1 MVDGKNNL
9 IFNIIE
15 QFKTFQSLQE
25 KISSNEMEH
34 FVKLCIRDLRSIGA
48 AQQERVKR
56 KPSEE
61 IRYYELTY
69 ASIHGGKKFKPR
81 GKGARQTSLVVLL
94 ILNSFKNR
102 AKVKIAS
109 TSSHSMV
116 RCSTKSRSKAATR
129 GGEVFSKKLLM
140 KFYKIKNK

>member
-1 MVDGKNNL
+1 MVDGKNNP
-9 IFNIIE
+9 IFNISE
-15 QFKTFQSLQE
+15 QCKTFQSLQE

-34 FVKLCIRDLRSIGA
+34 FVKLWIRDLRSIGA
-48 AQQERVKR
+48 VQQGRVKR
-56 KPSEE
+56 KLSEE
-61 IRYYELTY
+61 IRYYELTS
-69 ASIHGGKKFKPR
+69 ASIHGDKKFKPR

-94 ILNSFKNR
+94 ILNSFKNH

-116 RCSTKSRSKAATR
+116 RCSTKSRLKAATR